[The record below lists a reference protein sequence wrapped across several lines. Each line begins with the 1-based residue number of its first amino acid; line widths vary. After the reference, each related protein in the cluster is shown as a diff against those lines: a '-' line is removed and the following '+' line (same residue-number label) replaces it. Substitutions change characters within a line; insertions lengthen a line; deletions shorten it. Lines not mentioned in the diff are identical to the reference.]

1 VNGVV
6 LLTHE
11 TVIAAID
18 ESAPAPV
25 ISAALYDRFSSRG
38 EADFADR
45 LLSAMR
51 YGFGGHAKKTTT
63 SKGGPG

>member
-11 TVIAAID
+11 TGMAAID

-25 ISAALYDRFSSRG
+25 ISAALTIGSARAVRP
-38 EADFADR
+38 DFADK

-51 YGFGGHAKKTTT
+51 YGFGGHARETTT